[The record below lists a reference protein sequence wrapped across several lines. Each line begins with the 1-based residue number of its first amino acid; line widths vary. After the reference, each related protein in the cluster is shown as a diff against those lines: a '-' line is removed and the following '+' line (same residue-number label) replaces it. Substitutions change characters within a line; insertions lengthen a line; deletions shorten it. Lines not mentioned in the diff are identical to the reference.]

1 VIAIV
6 DAAYGNE
13 ASAAAC
19 VMAAGW
25 ESGAAISEFTH
36 RDGPA
41 ADYQPGEF
49 YRRELPLIVSVLA
62 MLPRKPDTV
71 VIDGYVWLGVEG
83 RKGLGA
89 HLHEAL
95 NAGSAIVGIAKTKF
109 EGASYWA
116 ARVLRG
122 SSENPVFVTAAGLA
136 IEEAVAGVKR
146 MHGEHRIPT
155 LAGRADRLARDALRD
170 AGDMR

>member
-1 VIAIV
+1 MIAVV

-62 MLPRKPDTV
+62 MLPRKPDIV
-71 VIDGYVWLGVEG
+71 ADAAQQGPAALQPQRAGVRDLPRGRVPGDDAVPDAQNRQILG
-83 RKGLGA
+83 
-89 HLHEAL
+89 L
-95 NAGSAIVGIAKTKF
+95 NAIDLYF
-109 EGASYWA
+109 
-116 ARVLRG
+116 R
-122 SSENPVFVTAAGLA
+122 
-136 IEEAVAGVKR
+136 
-146 MHGEHRIPT
+146 
-155 LAGRADRLARDALRD
+155 
-170 AGDMR
+170 

>member
-62 MLPRKPDTV
+62 MLPRKPDIV
-71 VIDGYVWLGVEG
+71 LIDGYVWLGVEG

-95 NAGSAIVGIAKTKF
+95 NADSAIVGIAKTK
-109 EGASYWA
+109 SR
-116 ARVLRG
+116 AR
-122 SSENPVFVTAAGLA
+122 A
-136 IEEAVAGVKR
+136 IGQRRCCV
-146 MHGEHRIPT
+146 
-155 LAGRADRLARDALRD
+155 GRAKALFLSRRPDWRLKRLSPA
-170 AGDMR
+170 